1 MTSDIS
7 YPLDKVVTSTRK
19 IRINPPMH
27 SIKCFFALFFGLF
40 ACASGA
46 LGQTL
51 SITTNATLPAAY
63 RGDPLVPISLAV
75 FGGKAPYTF
84 ATKNGS
90 SLPPGLSLNAT
101 GRFAGTPTQEGNYSF
116 TITAKD
122 SATPANT
129 SERTFSLAVQ
139 NYNLIV
145 NGPQSIGAKQYSSI
159 SPLSFSVSGGVA
171 PYIWSSS
178 PALPASLT
186 INATTGVISG
196 NLTAAPGVYA
206 VTVSVKD
213 KGNRTASKNCTITI
227 QADPPVWVTPDGL
240 PSGKVAAAYSQSIG
254 VSGGKAPYTFSIKSG
269 SILPPGLTLNA
280 TGRLAGTPTK
290 SGNFSFTIVARDSAV
305 PSNTIERTFSQVID
319 SYGMAVSGPNSITGL
334 QYTIIAPATY
344 TVTGGV
350 APFRWSATGLP
361 QPLSINATTGVVTG
375 NLTAAPGN
383 YSANITVTDNR
394 SQAATLAVSVPIQP
408 LQIQWQT
415 PTDLPAGKVSF
426 AYSQNLTVSA
436 GKSPYT
442 YILANGS
449 VLPSGLMLN
458 STTGVIGGRPTSAGN
473 FSFTI
478 TARDSALP
486 INTSP
491 RAFKL
496 TIAPMDQLAWTINP
510 SPSGGKV
517 AMPYSASLPAAIGGS
532 GNYTYSVFSLP
543 LGLSFNATTRVI
555 SGTPRASGDF
565 NVRMSVKDNFGN
577 ATTSATLANSTSTNI
592 PIIIEPY
599 GLSINGTNVITAQQ
613 YSTITPTTFTPVG
626 GIGNYT
632 WSANATAG
640 LTINATSGIVRGTLM
655 AAPGN
660 YSMVLSLRDGRNQ
673 SVTKNVNV
681 QIGPLSLNWLT
692 APTLPSGKVG
702 FPYTA
707 NFTVSG
713 GRPTYSYVLKNGSV
727 LPPGLTLNT
736 TSGVISG
743 TPNTVNGN
751 NAAVST
757 FIELS
762 NSINPSGITI
772 DSSGN
777 FYITTSSSSSVWK
790 ITPDRELI
798 KLAGSS
804 TTGSTDGVGGN
815 ATFNILRGIVIDK
828 SGNLFVAEWG
838 GRKIRKI
845 TQDGTVTTFAGSG
858 ENGSADGLGA
868 NASFS
873 SPWGIA
879 TDGFGNFYVADS
891 GNNKIRKITPDGLVT
906 TFAGSGGN
914 ASTDGTGINASF
926 SNPRDLA
933 VDKFG
938 NLYVTEVVSS
948 NHKIRKITPNGA
960 VTTFAGSGEAG
971 SSDGIGSS
979 ATFSIPSGIAVDDGG
994 NVYVSDSGND
1004 KIRKIS
1010 SAGDV
1015 ITLAGN
1021 LPNTYID
1028 GNATTASFASPRG
1041 LAIDSNGNL
1050 FVADQMFLSSN
1061 SSPSTV
1067 PKIRKISPE
1076 GHAFTVLGL
1085 DSAAPIK
1092 TTTEREFI
1100 LPIRAY
1106 GMTISGNS
1114 SASVKQY
1121 GYIYLQPFTANH
1133 GLPPYKWSSKLFYQG
1148 AEVKSPSIS
1157 INATTGIV
1165 SGASS
1170 EIPGWYDLQITVT
1183 DSRNQSSTKSL
1194 SINILQRD
1202 PVSWVTPSLLPTA
1215 KIFTS
1220 YNAALMGFQ
1229 GRAPYTY
1236 TLKNGSTLPAGLS
1249 LNQTTGVISGTPTSL
1264 NVSQYSPSP
1273 IVTTLAGSPGSVDQ
1287 NGNLAPIRAV
1297 GLAVDN
1303 SGNIYASNSIG
1314 NRVQQISPLGI
1325 VKTIAGSGTSGSANG
1340 MGSGASF
1347 SFSTFS
1353 SSGLALD
1360 KSGVLYATD
1369 YNYNRIRK
1377 ITPEGLVTTLADYT
1391 SSLGQLLYPRALT
1404 IDGAGN
1410 IYVTTG
1416 SYKILKLTS
1425 NGVVTVVAGSGVSS
1439 HLDGKG
1445 TAANF
1450 TAPMGITTD
1459 PSGNIYVSDAYRIR
1473 KITPTG
1479 VVTTLAGSGNSG
1491 STDGVGVAASFGLIY
1506 SLTSDKNGNI
1516 YAADATN
1523 NKIRKITPAGAVTT
1537 LAGSGVAGSKDGAGS
1552 AAQFIMLRSITSDS
1566 SGNLYVS
1573 EALSSK
1579 IRKITPQGLV
1589 TSICGSGAGA
1599 EDGSGSAASF
1609 FNPSGVAVDNLGN
1622 SYIADA
1628 NNHKIR
1634 KITADGMVTT
1644 LAGSSSGNG
1653 STDGVGSNASFNSPR
1668 GVAVDSIGNVYV
1680 ADTLNHKIRK
1690 ITPSGAVSTLAG
1702 SGGNGSINGVGAEA
1716 SFNTPYGLA
1725 VDVSGNVYV
1734 ADTLNRKI
1742 RKITSAGEVT
1752 TLAGSGVFGS
1762 SDGNATTA
1770 TFSSPYGVAVDE
1782 AGFVYVADS
1791 GSNKIRKITST
1802 GNVTTLAGSGSAG
1815 AIDGTG
1821 IAASFN
1827 FPRGITVDSGGNV
1840 YVADSSNHKLRK
1852 ITPAGVVTTIGG
1864 ESSYGFS
1871 DGVANTS
1878 KFYSPWGIAVDSSG
1892 SLYVGDASNHLVRK
1906 IVGPGLFN
1914 TFTIVATDSGNPAM
1928 TAEREFALQV
1938 EPYGMFLSG
1947 PSSLLSVKQYT
1958 RITPITFS
1966 LYGGAAPYR
1975 WTATPALPTSLS
1987 INATTGMISGTV
1999 NSAPGNYTTTITV
2012 KDSKNQTASWN
2023 CTIRVLAPDPLGFSS
2038 LSKLDSGLAKTTY
2051 RTSLE
2056 ATGGKPGYTWSFA
2069 SRGNLP
2075 SNASLTANG
2084 VLSVNAPTYLTANF
2098 TVKVIDGLG
2107 ANTTKTLAL
2116 YFLDPATSSLVT
2128 VKGGTLPAASTLA
2141 NQTVSAFQIGRNEVT
2156 WDEWQT
2162 VRSWAVAN
2170 GYVDLANS
2178 GNGSAGNQPARDMN
2192 FYEVLKWTNAKS
2204 EMEGL
2209 DPVYTVNGTVYDS
2222 GIQIPQIN
2230 YSANGYRL
2238 PTSAE
2243 WEWAARGGISNKGS
2257 AYSGGNSVDTVAWY
2271 ANNSSNGTK
2280 AVATKSPNEI
2290 GIFDMSGNV
2299 WERCW
2304 DGYNATEAVTYG
2316 GSYNADASR
2325 CTVSS
2330 MNYVNHDQL
2339 LPHLGFRY
2347 ARNIGPKIS
2356 INTAIPNAALNQPYE
2371 GFTFIAVGSS
2381 ATKTWSIVE
2390 GVLPV
2395 GLTLNPFNGTLS
2407 GFPTQ
2412 SGTFTFVIRVDAG
2425 GYSDELEI
2433 QLQVSSTEAA
2443 SSVFSDTELNFDP

>member
-1 MTSDIS
+1 MTPDIS
-7 YPLDKVVTSTRK
+7 YPLDKVFTSTRK

-27 SIKCFFALFFGLF
+27 SIKCFFTLFFGLF

-75 FGGKAPYTF
+75 AGGTAPYTF

-101 GRFAGTPTQEGNYSF
+101 GRLAGTPTQGGNFSF

-122 SATPANT
+122 SANPANT
-129 SERTFSLAVQ
+129 SEQTFSLAVQ
-139 NYNLIV
+139 IYNLIV
-145 NGPQSIGAKQYSSI
+145 DGPQAISAKQYSSI
-159 SPLSFSVSGGVA
+159 SPSSFTVSGGVA
-171 PYIWSSS
+171 PYIWSVS

-206 VTVSVKD
+206 VAVSVKD
-213 KGNRTASKNCTITI
+213 KGNRTSSKNCTITI
-227 QADPPVWVTPDGL
+227 QADPPAWVTPSEL
-240 PSGKVAAAYSQSIG
+240 SSGKVAAAYNQSIE

-290 SGNFSFTIVARDSAV
+290 SGNFSFTILARDSAV
-305 PSNTIERTFSQVID
+305 PANTIERTFSQVID
-319 SYGMAVSGPNSITGL
+319 SYGMAISGPNPITGL
-334 QYTIIAPATY
+334 QYTSIAPATY

-350 APFRWSATGLP
+350 APYRWSATGLP
-361 QPLSINATTGVVTG
+361 QPLSINATTGIVSG

-383 YSANITVTDNR
+383 YTANITVTDNR
-394 SQAATLAVSVPIQP
+394 SQAATLAVSIPIQP

-415 PTDLPAGKVSF
+415 PADLPAGKVSF
-426 AYSQNLTVSA
+426 SYSQNLTVSA
-436 GKSPYT
+436 GRSPYN
-442 YILANGS
+442 YVLANGS
-449 VLPSGLMLN
+449 ALPPGLSLN

-491 RAFKL
+491 RVFKL
-496 TIAPMDQLAWTINP
+496 TIAPMDQLVWTINP

-543 LGLSFNATTRVI
+543 LGLSFNSTTRVI

-577 ATTSATLANSTSTNI
+577 ATVSATLANSTATNI

-613 YSTITPTTFTPVG
+613 YSTITPTTFAPVG

-640 LTINATSGIVRGTLM
+640 LTINATSGIVRGTLT

-673 SVTKNVNV
+673 TVTKNVNV

-692 APTLPSGKVG
+692 APPLPAGKVG
-702 FPYTA
+702 IPYTA
-707 NFTVSG
+707 NFSVSG

-736 TSGVISG
+736 TSGVING
-743 TPNTVNGN
+743 TPTTVNGN
-751 NAAVST
+751 NAVVST

-762 NSINPSGITI
+762 NSITPWGITI
-772 DSSGN
+772 DTAGN
-777 FYITTSSSSSVWK
+777 FYITTSSLSSNVWK
-790 ITPDRELI
+790 ITPDREII
-798 KLAGSS
+798 KLAGS
-804 TTGSTDGVGGN
+804 TIGSTDGVGGN
-815 ATFNILRGIVIDK
+815 ATFNGLRGIVVDK

-845 TQDGTVTTFAGSG
+845 TPDGLVTTFAGSG
-858 ENGSADGLGA
+858 ETGSADGLGA

-879 TDGFGNFYVADS
+879 MDGFGNFYVADS

-926 SNPRDLA
+926 SNPREMA
-933 VDKFG
+933 ADKFG
-938 NLYVTEVVSS
+938 NLYVTEAIGS
-948 NHKIRKITPNGA
+948 NHKIRKITPNGV
-960 VTTFAGSGEAG
+960 VTTLAGSGEAG
-971 SSDGIGSS
+971 SSDGIGAS
-979 ATFSIPSGIAVDDGG
+979 ATFNYPFGIAVDDGG
-994 NVYVSDSGND
+994 NVYVSESGND

-1010 SAGDV
+1010 AAGDV

-1021 LPNTYID
+1021 TPNTSTD
-1028 GNATTASFASPRG
+1028 GNATVASFVGPRG
-1041 LAIDSNGNL
+1041 LALDSNGNL
-1050 FVADQMFLSSN
+1050 FVADQLATLTSS
-1061 SSPSTV
+1061 
-1067 PKIRKISPE
+1067 KIRKITPE
-1076 GHAFTVLGL
+1076 GHAFTVVGL

-1121 GYIYLQPFTANH
+1121 GSIYLQPFTANY
-1133 GLPPYKWSSKLFYQG
+1133 GLPPYKWSSKLFSQG
-1148 AEVKSPSIS
+1148 TEVKSPSIS

-1165 SGASS
+1165 SGSS
-1170 EIPGWYDLQITVT
+1170 TEIPGWYDLQITVT
-1183 DSRNQSSTKSL
+1183 DSRNQIATQSL
-1194 SINILQRD
+1194 SIYILQRD
-1202 PVSWVTPSLLPTA
+1202 PVAWVTPSLLPAA
-1215 KIFTS
+1215 KILTS
-1220 YNAALMGFQ
+1220 YNAALKGFQ
-1229 GRAPYTY
+1229 GKAPYTY

-1264 NVSQYSPSP
+1264 NVSNYSASP
-1273 IVTTLAGSPGSVDQ
+1273 IVTTLAGSPGAVDQ
-1287 NGNLAPIRAV
+1287 NGNAAPVRAL

-1303 SGNIYASNSIG
+1303 SGNIFVSNSIG
-1314 NRVQQISPLGI
+1314 SKVQQISPLGI
-1325 VKTIAGSGTSGSANG
+1325 ITTIAGSGTSGSTDGVGA
-1340 MGSGASF
+1340 GASF
-1347 SFSTFS
+1347 IFPSILPISLPI
-1353 SSGLALD
+1353 GNLALD
-1360 KSGVLYATD
+1360 KSGVLYVAETSS
-1369 YNYNRIRK
+1369 NKIRR
-1377 ITPEGLVTTLADYT
+1377 ITPEGHVTTLADYT
-1391 SSLGQLLYPRALT
+1391 SSFGHLFSPRGIT
-1404 IDGAGN
+1404 VDGAGS
-1410 IYVTTG
+1410 IYVTSG
-1416 SYKILKLTS
+1416 SYKILKFTS

-1439 HLDGKG
+1439 HSDGKG
-1445 TAANF
+1445 TLANF
-1450 TAPMGITTD
+1450 TSPRGITVD
-1459 PSGNIYVSDAYRIR
+1459 PSGNLYVSDANRIR

-1479 VVTTLAGSGNSG
+1479 IVTTLAGSGTSG
-1491 STDGVGVAASFGLIY
+1491 SIDGVGAAASFGLIY

-1516 YAADATN
+1516 YAADSTY
-1523 NKIRKITPAGAVTT
+1523 NKILKITPAGAVTT
-1537 LAGSGVAGSKDGAGS
+1537 LAGSGIAGSKDGVGS
-1552 AAQFIMLRSITSDS
+1552 TAQFIMLRSITSDS

-1573 EALSSK
+1573 EMLSAK

-1589 TSICGSGAGA
+1589 TSIAGSGAGA
-1599 EDGSGSAASF
+1599 EDGPVSAASF

-1622 SYIADA
+1622 SYVADA
-1628 NNHKIR
+1628 SNHKIR
-1634 KITADGMVTT
+1634 KITADGIVTT

-1668 GVAVDSIGNVYV
+1668 GVAVDSVGNVYV

-1690 ITPSGAVSTLAG
+1690 ITPSGTVSTLAG

-1752 TLAGSGVFGS
+1752 TLAGSGVGGS

-1770 TFSSPYGVAVDE
+1770 TFISPYGVAVDE
-1782 AGFVYVADS
+1782 AGNVYVADRD
-1791 GSNKIRKITST
+1791 SNKIRKITST

-1815 AIDGTG
+1815 AVDGTG
-1821 IAASFN
+1821 NAASFN

-1864 ESSYGFS
+1864 GSTYGFS
-1871 DGVANTS
+1871 DGVAITS

-1938 EPYGMFLSG
+1938 EPYGMFVSG
-1947 PSSLLSVKQYT
+1947 PSSLLSFKQYT
-1958 RITPITFS
+1958 KITPITFS
-1966 LYGGAAPYR
+1966 LYGGVAPYR
-1975 WTATPALPTSLS
+1975 WTASPALPTALS

-2023 CTIRVLAPDPLGFSS
+2023 CTIRVLAPDPLGFST
-2038 LSKLDSGLAKTTY
+2038 LSNLDSGLAKTTY

-2056 ATGGKPGYTWSFA
+2056 ASGGKPGYIWSFA
-2069 SRGNLP
+2069 SKGNLP
-2075 SNASLTANG
+2075 SNALLTANG
-2084 VLSVNAPTYLTANF
+2084 VLSVNATTYLTANF

-2116 YFLDPATSSLVT
+2116 YFLDPATSSLLT

-2238 PTSAE
+2238 PISAE

-2257 AYSGGNSVDTVAWY
+2257 AYSGGNSIDTVAWY

-2304 DGYNATEAVTYG
+2304 DGYTATEAVTYG
-2316 GSYNADASR
+2316 GAYNADASK

-2330 MNYVNHDQL
+2330 MEYVNHDQR
-2339 LPHLGFRY
+2339 LPYLGFRY

-2356 INTAIPNAALNQPYE
+2356 INATIPEATLNQPYA

-2381 ATKTWSIVE
+2381 AAKTWSIAE
-2390 GVLPV
+2390 GVLPT
-2395 GLTLNPFNGTLS
+2395 GITLNPFNGTLS

-2443 SSVFSDTELNFDP
+2443 SPVFSDAEVNFDP

>member
-1 MTSDIS
+1 MSQKSYTIEIIFFACDLKACSKDVAMTPDIS
-7 YPLDKVVTSTRK
+7 YQLDKFFTSTRK
-19 IRINPPMH
+19 IQINPPMH
-27 SIKCFFALFFGLF
+27 SIKCFFALLFGLF
-40 ACASGA
+40 ACAFGA

-51 SITTNATLPAAY
+51 SITTNATLPAVY

-75 FGGKAPYTF
+75 SGGTAPYTF

-101 GRFAGTPTQEGNYSF
+101 GRLAGTPTQEGNYSF
-116 TITAKD
+116 TISAKD

-129 SERTFSLAVQ
+129 
-139 NYNLIV
+139 
-145 NGPQSIGAKQYSSI
+145 
-159 SPLSFSVSGGVA
+159 
-171 PYIWSSS
+171 
-178 PALPASLT
+178 
-186 INATTGVISG
+186 
-196 NLTAAPGVYA
+196 
-206 VTVSVKD
+206 
-213 KGNRTASKNCTITI
+213 
-227 QADPPVWVTPDGL
+227 
-240 PSGKVAAAYSQSIG
+240 
-254 VSGGKAPYTFSIKSG
+254 
-269 SILPPGLTLNA
+269 
-280 TGRLAGTPTK
+280 
-290 SGNFSFTIVARDSAV
+290 
-305 PSNTIERTFSQVID
+305 IERTFSQVVD

-334 QYTIIAPATY
+334 QYTTIAPANY

-350 APFRWSATGLP
+350 APYKWSATGLP

-383 YSANITVTDNR
+383 YSANITVTDSK

-415 PTDLPAGKVSF
+415 PTNLPAGKVSF

-442 YILANGS
+442 YFLTNGS
-449 VLPSGLMLN
+449 VLPPGLSLN

-496 TIAPMDQLAWTINP
+496 TIAPMDQLVWTINP

-517 AMPYSASLPAAIGGS
+517 AMPYSASLPAATGGS
-532 GNYTYSVFSLP
+532 GNYTYFVSSLP
-543 LGLSFNATTRVI
+543 LGLSFNSTTRVI

-565 NVRMSVKDNFGN
+565 NIRMSVRDNFGN

-660 YSMVLSLRDGRNQ
+660 YSMVISLRDGRNQ
-673 SVTKNVNV
+673 TVTKNVNV

-702 FPYTA
+702 IRYTA

-743 TPNTVNGN
+743 TPTTVNGN

-762 NSINPSGITI
+762 NSINPWGITM
-772 DSSGN
+772 DSSEN
-777 FYITTSSSSSVWK
+777 FYITTSTLSSNVWK

-804 TTGSTDGVGGN
+804 TIGSTDGVGGN
-815 ATFNILRGIVIDK
+815 ATFNSLRGIVVDK
-828 SGNLFVAEWG
+828 SGNLFVAEFG

-879 TDGFGNFYVADS
+879 MDGFGNFYVADS

-906 TFAGSGGN
+906 TFAGSGVN

-926 SNPRDLA
+926 NNPRELA

-938 NLYVTEVVSS
+938 NLYLTESVSS
-948 NHKIRKITPNGA
+948 NHKIRKITPNGV
-960 VTTFAGSGEAG
+960 VTTLAGSGEAG

-979 ATFSIPSGIAVDDGG
+979 ATFNSPLGIAVDDGG
-994 NVYVSDSGND
+994 NVYVSESGND

-1021 LPNTYID
+1021 LPNTSTD
-1028 GNATTASFASPRG
+1028 GNATTASFAAPRG

-1050 FVADQMFLSSN
+1050 FVADQFFFSSN
-1061 SSPSTV
+1061 SSISPSTM

-1076 GHAFTVLGL
+1076 GHAFTVLGR
-1085 DSAAPIK
+1085 DSAAPSK

-1202 PVSWVTPSLLPTA
+1202 PVSWVTPSLLPAA

-1220 YNAALMGFQ
+1220 YNFAIKGLQ
-1229 GRAPYTY
+1229 GWAPYTY
-1236 TLKNGSTLPAGLS
+1236 TLKNGSALPAGLS

-1264 NVSQYSPSP
+1264 NVSNYSPSP

-1287 NGNLAPIRAV
+1287 NGNFASIRAT
-1297 GLAVDN
+1297 GLAIDN

-1314 NRVQQISPLGI
+1314 HRVQQISPLGI
-1325 VKTIAGSGTSGSANG
+1325 VKSIAGSGTAGSADG
-1340 MGSGASF
+1340 MGAGASF

-1579 IRKITPQGLV
+1579 IRKITPQGIV

-1628 NNHKIR
+1628 TNHKIR
-1634 KITADGMVTT
+1634 KITADGIVTT

-1668 GVAVDSIGNVYV
+1668 GVAVDSVGNVYV

-1702 SGGNGSINGVGAEA
+1702 SGGNGSTNGVGAEA

-1782 AGFVYVADS
+1782 AGFVYVADL
-1791 GSNKIRKITST
+1791 GSHKIRKITST

-1821 IAASFN
+1821 IAASFYS
-1827 FPRGITVDSGGNV
+1827 PRGITVDSGGNV

-1864 ESSYGFS
+1864 GSSYGFS

-1938 EPYGMFLSG
+1938 EPYGMFVSG
-1947 PSSLLSVKQYT
+1947 PSSLLSFKQYT
-1958 RITPITFS
+1958 KITPITFS

-1987 INATTGMISGTV
+1987 INATTGLISGTV
-1999 NSAPGNYTTTITV
+1999 NAAPGNYTTTVTV

-2038 LSKLDSGLAKTTY
+2038 LSNLDSGLAKTTY

-2056 ATGGKPGYTWSFA
+2056 ATGGKPGYIWSFA
-2069 SRGNLP
+2069 SKGNLP

-2084 VLSVNAPTYLTANF
+2084 VLSVNATTYLTANF
-2098 TVKVIDGLG
+2098 TVRVIDGLG

-2116 YFLDPATSSLVT
+2116 YFLDPSTSSLIT
-2128 VKGGTLPAASTLA
+2128 VAGGSLPAASTLA

-2170 GYVDLANS
+2170 GYGDLANS

-2222 GIQIPQIN
+2222 GIEIPEIN

-2243 WEWAARGGISNKGS
+2243 WEWAARGGVSNKGS

-2304 DGYNATEAVTYG
+2304 DGYNNTEAVTYG

-2330 MNYVNHDQL
+2330 MNYINHDHRF
-2339 LPHLGFRY
+2339 PHLGFRY

-2356 INTAIPNAALNQPYE
+2356 INTAIPDATLNQPYE

-2407 GFPTQ
+2407 GFPTH
-2412 SGTFTFVIRVDAG
+2412 SGAFTFVIRVDAG

-2433 QLQVSSTEAA
+2433 QLQVISRE
-2443 SSVFSDTELNFDP
+2443 